1 MNLFGDAN
9 YLLNENKGYVK
20 QSEFT
25 TTWHVFSV
33 LKPFPLL
40 HIYISLNRVMQTLMS
55 PKFNYFNHVREQG
68 LYRMTQSRAFL
79 NVKQLGQKYCQQ

>member
-25 TTWHVFSV
+25 TTWHVFFCFKAIST
-33 LKPFPLL
+33 
-40 HIYISLNRVMQTLMS
+40 ITYISLNRVMQTLMS